1 MVKLVK
7 CKNQMCAYLTWNQKQ
22 LTNLLKTNKGRIH
35 RAEKVAES
43 TGAVHDHTHWAAFS
57 CPPKLKLNVSRASI
71 KGRTMPL
78 KAKIERQKTPP
89 FNKLHCNV
97 LCKIRGSLKKNH
109 WVFIST
115 RKKLKNQNN
124 LLLLFFYN
132 FRSIYLGTSDEFTP
146 AFLFKTTL
154 KLDLAIQCEYKDKT
168 SETV

>member
-1 MVKLVK
+1 
-7 CKNQMCAYLTWNQKQ
+7 MCAGLTWNQKQ

-57 CPPKLKLNVSRASI
+57 CPPKLKLKVSRASI

-97 LCKIRGSLKKNH
+97 LCKIRGSLKKT
-109 WVFIST
+109 IGYPS
-115 RKKLKNQNN
+115 Q
-124 LLLLFFYN
+124 
-132 FRSIYLGTSDEFTP
+132 LGNKIQIKITYSCFSFT
-146 AFLFKTTL
+146 
-154 KLDLAIQCEYKDKT
+154 T
-168 SETV
+168 SEAFT